1 MASYQRAIWY
11 NKGTISFLDM
21 QAKIEFY
28 PEIGERFKEAYE
40 YLRSKALVHKQR
52 DLASLIG
59 SHEGSISRMFRGDDR
74 YITSS
79 MVQRISSASGIKF
92 SEDYILRGEGSLL
105 KDGEQDEAP
114 QKPYRAP
121 HEVESVAQGSR
132 SIQTLPIIPIE
143 AQAGIGK
150 GFLYDKDPSQDPED
164 VYDAFDTM
172 EVVLERAVS
181 DRYKLFRVK
190 GDSMDD
196 DSKRSVCEGDIVLC
210 REVYPEDWQYGLI
223 NTKYPNVV
231 VVIEEEGILLKQL
244 TKHVKRNDTIH
255 LHSLNSKY
263 EDFAVNL
270 KDVRAFFYVER
281 IIDRSMSQW

>member
-1 MASYQRAIWY
+1 
-11 NKGTISFLDM
+11 M

-40 YLRSKALVHKQR
+40 YLRSKAIVHKQR

-105 KDGEQDEAP
+105 KDVEQDEAP

-132 SIQTLPIIPIE
+132 TIQTLPIIPIE

-244 TKHVKRNDTIH
+244 TKHVKRNGTIH